1 MGTNDKQ
8 MGRDKLKECL
18 SLSFAQREV
27 LFAFA
32 KLLLQSCSGIPIWK
46 MSPAILGKTIEQ
58 LAWKAWTGG
67 RFQLEA
73 AAPVVCSHHT
83 LVSPSYV
90 WNLWWASPTSHIYAV
105 LSTPV
110 TEEGGKESRAQGRY
124 TTLRRKRCT
133 KCTPIQHKT
142 KKNR

>member
-58 LAWKAWTGG
+58 LA
-67 RFQLEA
+67 
-73 AAPVVCSHHT
+73 
-83 LVSPSYV
+83 
-90 WNLWWASPTSHIYAV
+90 
-105 LSTPV
+105 
-110 TEEGGKESRAQGRY
+110 
-124 TTLRRKRCT
+124 
-133 KCTPIQHKT
+133 
-142 KKNR
+142 